1 MWLKHVILHQY
12 KVIYFDTPKVAC
24 SSIRYA
30 LADLLEIKV
39 APQVGIHAKD
49 SLPHVD
55 KKTLF
60 DEYQDY
66 FKFSFVRNPWDRL
79 LSCYSEKIRD
89 DKLNNNNFTNGVA
102 NSIGKHG
109 VFRSGMSFEDFVDAL
124 NTIPDHKADPHFR
137 SQYALLSNKAGELFL
152 DFIGRFENL
161 EEDFD
166 KVCNLAGMSKT
177 NLPHKNKSPM
187 KKANYVDYYTEKT
200 RDFVF
205 QRYAKDIEVFEY
217 KFEGK

>member
-1 MWLKHVILHQY
+1 MWLKHVILHKY

-30 LADLLEIKV
+30 LADLLEIQV
-39 APQVGIHAKD
+39 APQVGIHARD

-60 DEYQDY
+60 EEYKDY

-89 DKLNNNNFTNGVA
+89 EKLNNNNFSNGVA

-109 VFRSGMSFEDFVDAL
+109 VFRGSMSFEEFVDAL
-124 NTIPDHKADPHFR
+124 STIPDRRADPHLR
-137 SQYALLSNKAGELFL
+137 SQYALLSNESGELFL

-166 KVCNLAGMSKT
+166 KVCHLAGMPKT
-177 NLPHKNKSPM
+177 SLPHKNQSPM
-187 KKANYVDYYTEKT
+187 KKANYIDYYTDKT
-200 RDFVF
+200 KNFVS

-217 KFEGK
+217 KFN